1 MRDLSIVICA
11 HNAAKRI
18 LPVLNALSQQRA
30 DGVKWETIVV
40 ANACT
45 DETERVALEFGQSH
59 SLEVRVVVEPK
70 PGLSHARRRGV
81 EEACGRIISFVDDDN
96 IVRENWVANC
106 VRFMEANPKAGVVGG
121 RIKPR
126 FVDPA
131 SKPFDFDERFAGALA
146 CWDHGDHPM
155 RYPPPV
161 YYPPCGAGL
170 TMRRETLLYIFRECG
185 CHLSDRTGSRLISGG
200 DYELGLL
207 ALKMGGEAWY
217 TPELEMEHVLPP
229 GRLTDSYLK
238 KLQMGNVQSE
248 FWLNYLSGK
257 MPQCS
262 RRWYLKEAVLKQVA
276 ALRCK
281 VFTFRGRGS
290 AANETIAEEHTL
302 RAQGAWRLFK
312 EYPFERVERAIARY
326 RNSSSI
332 INS

>member
-1 MRDLSIVICA
+1 
-11 HNAAKRI
+11 
-18 LPVLNALSQQRA
+18 
-30 DGVKWETIVV
+30 
-40 ANACT
+40 
-45 DETERVALEFGQSH
+45 
-59 SLEVRVVVEPK
+59 
-70 PGLSHARRRGV
+70 
-81 EEACGRIISFVDDDN
+81 
-96 IVRENWVANC
+96 
-106 VRFMEANPKAGVVGG
+106 
-121 RIKPR
+121 
-126 FVDPA
+126 
-131 SKPFDFDERFAGALA
+131 
-146 CWDHGDHPM
+146 M